1 MKRHWSGQQGAILVL
16 TAFLLPFI
24 IAFTGMAVDFGSAY
38 VRRSQLQNTADAAA
52 LAGAYHLDDN
62 KADDVVLQYL
72 KTNLDPHF
80 TTYSYQTGDDFPEK
94 FETLNY
100 HTDKQKDELDVTL
113 RSSVEASFLKLFDIN
128 IIPVSATAKAKVSGE
143 DNPSVPSDDMFNYAI
158 TIGEEAPYSD
168 QFNSKDKAPLYFNAD
183 NITIN
188 GNIRTNGRISM
199 DNSRV
204 NTLTGKIYATKDV
217 KEGQERFDIFWE
229 NGVKKVVDI
238 EPNVWAIYDW
248 TKYGVKEFFTFKDKD
263 GNLFSNMEQKYP
275 NDPTQQYV
283 YHYVTSDDKIQYG
296 DSINIL
302 PKNNAGISELLKT
315 YHDMSPED
323 REKNHI
329 YYNDDENQKGT
340 SFKFNSWPGNPE
352 KKYPNLTN
360 DYKNYYRI
368 IVVPGDLDMSF
379 EDMPEPNKDEYFV
392 FISLYGNITVP
403 SGSSNLNG
411 IIYAP
416 NGKVTLHTPSRAF
429 NGSVVAKQV
438 KITGNDKTINWVNY
452 LSNNSHSSG
461 GGKKIVHLVK

>member
-1 MKRHWSGQQGAILVL
+1 
-16 TAFLLPFI
+16 
-24 IAFTGMAVDFGSAY
+24 
-38 VRRSQLQNTADAAA
+38 
-52 LAGAYHLDDN
+52 
-62 KADDVVLQYL
+62 
-72 KTNLDPHF
+72 
-80 TTYSYQTGDDFPEK
+80 
-94 FETLNY
+94 
-100 HTDKQKDELDVTL
+100 
-113 RSSVEASFLKLFDIN
+113 
-128 IIPVSATAKAKVSGE
+128 
-143 DNPSVPSDDMFNYAI
+143 
-158 TIGEEAPYSD
+158 
-168 QFNSKDKAPLYFNAD
+168 
-183 NITIN
+183 
-188 GNIRTNGRISM
+188 
-199 DNSRV
+199 
-204 NTLTGKIYATKDV
+204 
-217 KEGQERFDIFWE
+217 
-229 NGVKKVVDI
+229 
-238 EPNVWAIYDW
+238 
-248 TKYGVKEFFTFKDKD
+248 
-263 GNLFSNMEQKYP
+263 
-275 NDPTQQYV
+275 
-283 YHYVTSDDKIQYG
+283 
-296 DSINIL
+296 
-302 PKNNAGISELLKT
+302 
-315 YHDMSPED
+315 MSPED